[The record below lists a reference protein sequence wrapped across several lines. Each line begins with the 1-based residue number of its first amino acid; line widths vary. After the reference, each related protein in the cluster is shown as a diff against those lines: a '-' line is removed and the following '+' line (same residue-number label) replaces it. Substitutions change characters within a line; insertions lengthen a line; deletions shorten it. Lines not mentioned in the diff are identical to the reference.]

1 MARKL
6 SAAGADIVGEYKII
20 AVDALQP
27 NPRNPNRQTKFVHK
41 KLLESIR
48 EFGFTD
54 PIIVRKHGAGYEI
67 IGGEHRWRAAQSL
80 GMGEVPILDIGPV
93 PDHVANR
100 LMIVLNE
107 MHGQSDQDALA
118 ALIQDV
124 KAAGGDALLAVLPY
138 TEAQLADFLDEE
150 PVPVDDDAPPPPTGP
165 VKLKAADVLAALEL
179 PSSDQRGIV
188 AFIDGLRE
196 WARTRP
202 PKAPPAWQGILELL
216 DAG

>member
-6 SAAGADIVGEYKII
+6 NAAGAAIAGDYKVV

-27 NPRNPNRQTKFVHK
+27 NPRNPNRQSKFVHK

-54 PIIVRKHGAGYEI
+54 PIIVRKRGAGYEI

-80 GMGEVPILDIGPV
+80 GMEKVPILDIGPV

-124 KAAGGDALLAVLPY
+124 KATGGDALLAVLPY

-150 PVPVDDDAPPPPTGP
+150 PVPVDDDVPPPPSGP
-165 VKLKAADVLAALEL
+165 VKLKASDVLSALEL
-179 PSSDQRGIV
+179 PASDQKGII
-188 AFIDGLRE
+188 AFMEGLRE
-196 WARTRP
+196 WSRTRP
-202 PKAPPAWQGILELL
+202 PKAPPVWQGILELL
-216 DAG
+216 GGG